1 MIVNSIRKERGSMV
15 QNRNIAMCV
24 ILSFVTCG
32 IYGLIWLYQM
42 TNDLN
47 TVSRDP
53 NGTSGGLVI
62 LLSIVTCG
70 LYGWYWMYKAGQQLD
85 AANGQQSS
93 NSIIYLILTI
103 CGLGIVSYCMIQN
116 ELNKFS
122 Q

>member
-1 MIVNSIRKERGSMV
+1 MV

-53 NGTSGGLVI
+53 NGTSGGFSYSAEYSNLWPVRLV
-62 LLSIVTCG
+62 
-70 LYGWYWMYKAGQQLD
+70 LD
-85 AANGQQSS
+85 
-93 NSIIYLILTI
+93 
-103 CGLGIVSYCMIQN
+103 V
-116 ELNKFS
+116 
-122 Q
+122 